1 MAVKNP
7 FKRGGMFEGASHL
20 IVAKAKHLHKHMTG
34 AETVLWMHLKGG
46 LNNFK
51 IRRQHPIGLYIAD
64 FYCHNLKLIVEV
76 DGPIHNEPDIKE
88 IDETRQKDLEKL
100 GYTIIRF
107 TNLQVMKKPE
117 EVIEIITEKISEI
130 NNLQKQNTLQKA
142 ESKSPL

>member
-1 MAVKNP
+1 MI
-7 FKRGGMFEGASHL
+7 F
-20 IVAKAKHLHKHMTG
+20 AKAKHLREHMTG

-64 FYCHNLKLIVEV
+64 FYCHKLKLIVEV
-76 DGPIHNEPDIKE
+76 DGSIHNEPDIKE
-88 IDETRQKDLEKL
+88 IDETGQKDLEKP

-117 EVIEIITEKISEI
+117 EVIKIITEKISEI